1 MRPANTSACLFN
13 LSLFH
18 LHSRTHF
25 ENLSSSAAACL
36 AAWLPARPSGQ
47 RTDHPCAASAPSRR
61 RHLASATATASATAQ
76 PRTSCAPRY
85 RLLAACFLCKLYFAH
100 DCPTFP
106 LHCLARASS
115 KEDKRRTQLHG
126 LERALFLHPT
136 STSALGKKPARSCR
150 SQKNYHFCPF
160 AFNRLISQP
169 AASANA
175 AARYTA
181 RRAMRRRC
189 VAKLPLDM
197 LLDSCLLE

>member
-136 STSALGKKPARSCR
+136 STSALGKNRHVVVEAR
-150 SQKNYHFCPF
+150 KTTIF
-160 AFNRLISQP
+160 AHLPSIGLYLSRRPRPMPPHGTQP
-169 AASANA
+169 AAPCADD
-175 AARYTA
+175 
-181 RRAMRRRC
+181 
-189 VAKLPLDM
+189 V
-197 LLDSCLLE
+197 

>member
-1 MRPANTSACLFN
+1 LRPANTSACLFN

-25 ENLSSSAAACL
+25 ENLSLYAAACL
-36 AAWLPARPSGQ
+36 CCLAACPSVRLKDRPPVRRFRAVAPPPLLGQ
-47 RTDHPCAASAPSRR
+47 CYCYCVRYCRQ
-61 RHLASATATASATAQ
+61 L
-76 PRTSCAPRY
+76 RTSCAAPRY

-136 STSALGKKPARSCR
+136 STSALGRKKKPARSCR

-169 AASANA
+169 AAAANA
-175 AARYTA
+175 AAA
-181 RRAMRRRC
+181 R
-189 VAKLPLDM
+189 
-197 LLDSCLLE
+197 

>member
-25 ENLSSSAAACL
+25 ENLSLYAAAFL
-36 AAWLPARPSGQ
+36 AAWLLGRLPVRPTKGPTT
-47 RTDHPCAASAPSRR
+47 RAPLPR
-61 RHLASATATASATAQ
+61 RHRAAAATWPVLLLLRPLPPHLGAPLVRA
-76 PRTSCAPRY
+76 PRRY

-136 STSALGKKPARSCR
+136 STSALGRKKNPARSCR
-150 SQKNYHFCPF
+150 SQKKLPF
-160 AFNRLISQP
+160 LPICLQSAYISAGGRGQC
-169 AASANA
+169 
-175 AARYTA
+175 
-181 RRAMRRRC
+181 RRRTVNSPPRHAPPTMC
-189 VAKLPLDM
+189 
-197 LLDSCLLE
+197 S

>member
-1 MRPANTSACLFN
+1 MKISPRLLLP
-13 LSLFH
+13 
-18 LHSRTHF
+18 
-25 ENLSSSAAACL
+25 
-36 AAWLPARPSGQ
+36 AWLPARPSDQ

-169 AASANA
+169 AAASANA

-181 RRAMRRRC
+181 RRRAMRRPTMC
-189 VAKLPLDM
+189 
-197 LLDSCLLE
+197 S